1 MEERVTIV
9 DGKKIKRIVEVFEDE
24 KKLEA
29 LKSRAT
35 LIMLK
40 NRLEEIMREVNTA
53 KNIWLKGESEWENT

>member
-1 MEERVTIV
+1 MKERVTLV

-24 KKLEA
+24 RHVEV

-40 NRLEEIMREVNTA
+40 NRLEEIMRDKDTV
-53 KNIWLKGESEWENT
+53 KSV

>member
-53 KNIWLKGESEWENT
+53 KNI

>member
-1 MEERVTIV
+1 MKERVTLV

-24 KKLEA
+24 RHVEV

-40 NRLEEIMREVNTA
+40 NRLEEIMRDKDTILQ
-53 KNIWLKGESEWENT
+53 KNSG